1 MKFIWVFHAK
11 RIKQLSIIVMMAL
24 FAAGF
29 LYIERAQL
37 PVFSTSEGPQAFY
50 RAETDDNRI
59 ALTFNLSWGD
69 KQVGPILEVL
79 SQKKVDQATFFV
91 SASWAER
98 YPDLV
103 KQIKEAGHLIGSHG
117 YQYKNYTSWEDEKV
131 RKDLIRSKQVLAELA
146 GEKPTLLRPPNGAFD
161 KRVLALA
168 EKQEYSVVHWSVDSL
183 DYQNPGVDAIV
194 DNVMSHTSSGD
205 VLLFH
210 ASDSVKQT
218 DKALPI
224 VIDQLKEKGFTF
236 ISVEELMAST
246 EANSE
251 EIK

>member
-11 RIKQLSIIVMMAL
+11 RIKQLSLIVIAAL

-29 LYIERAQL
+29 LYIEKGQI
-37 PVFSTSEGPQAFY
+37 PVFSTSEGPEAFY

-59 ALTFNLSWGD
+59 ALTFNISWGE
-69 KQVGPILEVL
+69 KQVTPILNVL
-79 SQKKVDQATFFV
+79 SQKKVDQATFFL

-103 KQIKEAGHLIGSHG
+103 KQIKEEGHLIGSHG
-117 YQYKNYTSWEDEKV
+117 YQYKSYTSWEDEKV
-131 RKDLIRSKQVLAELA
+131 RKDLIRSQQILTELT
-146 GEKPTLLRPPNGAFD
+146 GDKPSLLRPPNGAFD
-161 KRVLALA
+161 KRILALA
-168 EKQEYSVVHWSVDSL
+168 DKQNYSIVHWSVDSL
-183 DYQNPGVDAIV
+183 DYQNPGVDVIV
-194 DNVMSHTSSGD
+194 NNVMEKTSSGD
-205 VLLFH
+205 ILLFH

-224 VIDQLKEKGFTF
+224 IIDQLHSKGFSF

-246 EANSE
+246 ETSSE